1 LKIPTKP
8 KNATGEYSKYTNYIF
23 QVHFPTAIDVMF
35 QDELEIPPPPATQ
48 VDVKFQDELKMP
60 PPIAAQG
67 SITFPLLHNI
77 ASSYDIIKG
86 PRE

>member
-1 LKIPTKP
+1 
-8 KNATGEYSKYTNYIF
+8 
-23 QVHFPTAIDVMF
+23 MF
-35 QDELEIPPPPATQ
+35 QDKLEIPPPTAIK

-77 ASSYDIIKG
+77 ASS
-86 PRE
+86 